1 MANKYTTF
9 CTRSVLLF
17 YLVLTNNGNLYTHGL
32 LSDEYVDVVRDMI
45 QVQVRYLEHA
55 IKVVVCSL

>member
-17 YLVLTNNGNLYTHGL
+17 NLVLANNGNFYTHGG
-32 LSDEYVDVVRDMI
+32 VD
-45 QVQVRYLEHA
+45 QVRVGDGVERGRSS
-55 IKVVVCSL
+55 KGRG

>member
-17 YLVLTNNGNLYTHGL
+17 YLVLANNGNLYTHGL

-45 QVQVRYLEHA
+45 PVQVRYL
-55 IKVVVCSL
+55 